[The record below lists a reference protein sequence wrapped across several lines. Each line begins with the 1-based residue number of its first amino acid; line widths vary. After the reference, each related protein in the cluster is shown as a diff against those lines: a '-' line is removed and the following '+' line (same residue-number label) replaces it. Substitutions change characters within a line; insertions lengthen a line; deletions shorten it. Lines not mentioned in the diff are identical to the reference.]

1 MEAQVKERRLRC
13 VLSSCPGLRLAAGEV
28 TGRDLGFPSSVL
40 RHLRLGAESSRR
52 SSCSSR
58 SRLPGG
64 GGSASVRRCTRLQEG
79 LFCRCC
85 RGACGQLQQRTRGG
99 VSPRKGPAR
108 SQFPFRRGVTHSDEG
123 PSLSVPSS
131 SEGVGAALPFG
142 FAKAALWT
150 LLAFVGTLVFG
161 SFGRVPCS

>member
-1 MEAQVKERRLRC
+1 MCSAPVRVSGWPPARSQ
-13 VLSSCPGLRLAAGEV
+13 GG
-28 TGRDLGFPSSVL
+28 TWGFRHPSSV
-40 RHLRLGAESSRR
+40 RHPSLGAESSRR
-52 SSCSSR
+52 SSR